1 MSRRT
6 RAAAAPKPAIVDYAD
21 ISRLT
26 GQSVNHLRALY
37 SRGVMPR
44 RAHLSQPVWYL
55 SDILHWIEIDPRATP
70 SRPRRVQP
78 EK

>member
-1 MSRRT
+1 MSSRRRT
-6 RAAAAPKPAIVDYAD
+6 ADVATLKPAIVDYAD

-26 GQSVNHLRALY
+26 GQTVNHLRALY

-44 RAHLSQPVWYL
+44 RAHRSQPVWYL

-70 SRPRRVQP
+70 RRRP
-78 EK
+78 KN